1 MNKIT
6 NTVTAHILTK
16 FSKCYMTLK
25 LEPPAV
31 CSTQNHYAKRF

>member
-1 MNKIT
+1 MNEIT
-6 NTVTAHILTK
+6 TTVTEHNLTK

-31 CSTQNHYAKRF
+31 CSTGNHYANRF